1 MTGAASFESA
11 AIEAAQVG
19 GEVLRKRFRTA
30 MAGRVEV
37 KGHHDYVTEVD
48 REAEAAIL
56 GYLCARYPDHA
67 VMSEEASPD
76 AARAAAYRWVVD
88 PLDGTTNFVHGFPA
102 VGVSVALV
110 RDDRAVAGAILGSLA
125 GLFFGPIG
133 LLLGPVLGAVIAEWI
148 YCRRLRASL
157 KSGVGTVLGML
168 LGAVAKFGL
177 ALVMI
182 GLFGYWLWRG

>member
-1 MTGAASFESA
+1 MPMLEVAVALLLLLGLVGTFFPMIPGTALILAGVALHAVSTGFDPIGPWRLGLFVVLAAVSIGLDHVA
-11 AIEAAQVG
+11 GALGV
-19 GEVLRKRFRTA
+19 KRF
-30 MAGRVEV
+30 G
-37 KGHHDYVTEVD
+37 GS
-48 REAEAAIL
+48 
-56 GYLCARYPDHA
+56 G
-67 VMSEEASPD
+67 
-76 AARAAAYRWVVD
+76 W
-88 PLDGTTNFVHGFPA
+88 
-102 VGVSVALV
+102 
-110 RDDRAVAGAILGSLA
+110 AVAGAILGSLA

-157 KSGVGTVLGML
+157 KSGLGTVLGML